1 MRVLS
6 IDLDY
11 CMDSCLDLT
20 DNHRLNPWLDENPI
34 IKWKVLKEFTP
45 IPDKSVFIDDDKVD
59 YCWDIFTKALKHCD
73 SVMFGYDHDA
83 ILYRLEMDDAY
94 DLEIINIDYHAD
106 LLNANPYADAIEVFG
121 NDDMEMLSY
130 EYDTFQDGRVMEGN
144 WVGWLDW
151 KGKVKDYTW
160 IHGIRS
166 LGGPDDGSTGR
177 FSETYHE
184 LFSSNLNY
192 HLKENFTFDD
202 YKFDFIFVC
211 LSPGYVPQKFW
222 NIFTKYL
229 SEYEKVTGKPYKL
242 INRKYEIDARYR
254 ELHKYTLPRNK

>member
-11 CMDSCLDLT
+11 CMDTCARMLDSVHV
-20 DNHRLNPWLDENPI
+20 NHYIDENPVSR
-34 IKWKVLKEFTP
+34 WKGFKDHTF
-45 IPDKSVFIDDDKVD
+45 IPDQSIFIDDDKVE
-59 YCWDIFTKALKHCD
+59 YCFNVFKKALEYCD
-73 SVMFGYDHDA
+73 SVMFAYDHDA

-94 DLEIINIDYHAD
+94 DLEIINIDHHAD
-106 LLNANPYADAIEVFG
+106 TLNGTPYSHAMEVF
-121 NDDMEMLSY
+121 DDEEILVLEY
-130 EYDTFQDGRVMEGN
+130 EYNNFKCGRVMEGS

-151 KGKVKDYTW
+151 KNKLKKYTW
-160 IHGIRS
+160 IHGS
-166 LGGPDDGSTGR
+166 TSDGCNSSGGNNITKD
-177 FSETYHE
+177 YHE
-184 LFSSNLNY
+184 IFSANLEDCLREDY
-192 HLKENFTFDD
+192 TFDS

-222 NIFTKYL
+222 NIFTEYL

-254 ELHKYTLPRNK
+254 ELHKYTLPYNK

>member
-1 MRVLS
+1 M
-6 IDLDY
+6 DLI
-11 CMDSCLDLT
+11 
-20 DNHRLNPWLDENPI
+20 DNHQLNPWMDENPVL
-34 IKWKVLKEFTP
+34 KWKVLEEFTP

-59 YCWDIFTKALKHCD
+59 YCFDVFTKALKHCD
-73 SVMFGYDHDA
+73 SVMFAYDHDA

-106 LLNANPYADAIEVFG
+106 LLNATPYSDAMEVFN
-121 NDDMEMLSY
+121 NDDMEVLSY
-130 EYDTFQDGRVMEGN
+130 EYDTFQVGKVMEGN

-151 KGKVKDYTW
+151 KGKIKNYTW

-166 LGGPDDGSTGR
+166 LGGPDDDNTGR
-177 FSETYHE
+177 FSDTYHE
-184 LFSSNLNY
+184 IFSSNLNY
-192 HLKENFTFDD
+192 YLKENYTFDD

-211 LSPGYVPQKFW
+211 LSPNYVPQKFW

>member
-1 MRVLS
+1 MRVLG

-11 CMDSCLDLT
+11 CMDSCLDMI
-20 DNHRLNPWLDENPI
+20 DNPRLNPWMDDNPVVR
-34 IKWKVLKEFTP
+34 WKVLEEYTP
-45 IPDKSVFIDDDKVD
+45 IPDKSIFIDDDKVD
-59 YCWDIFTKALKHCD
+59 YCFDVYTKALKYCGN
-73 SVMFGYDHDA
+73 VMFAYDHDA

-94 DLEIINIDYHAD
+94 ELEIINIDYHND
-106 LLNANPYADAIEVFG
+106 ILNGTPYCDATEVF
-121 NDDMEMLSY
+121 NYQEDKALDF
-130 EYDTFQDGRVMEGN
+130 EYSLFEVDKVMEGN
-144 WVGWLDW
+144 WIGWLFY
-151 KGKVKDYTW
+151 KEKLKHYTW
-160 IHGIRS
+160 IHGERS
-166 LGGPDDGSTGR
+166 IGGSDNENEYKRVDLYEELLGDKFDYS
-177 FSETYHE
+177 
-184 LFSSNLNY
+184 
-192 HLKENFTFDD
+192 LKENYTFDN

>member
-11 CMDSCLDLT
+11 CMDSCLDMIDDEVINHFID
-20 DNHRLNPWLDENPI
+20 DNPVSR
-34 IKWKVLKEFTP
+34 WKAFEDYTV
-45 IPDKSVFIDDDKVD
+45 IPDNSVFIDSDKVE
-59 YCWDIFTKALKHCD
+59 YCFDVFTKALEHCD
-73 SVMFGYDHDA
+73 SVVFGYDHDA

-94 DLEIINIDYHAD
+94 DLEIINIDHHND
-106 LLNANPYADAIEVFG
+106 IFNGTPYSDSMEVFH
-121 NDDMEMLSY
+121 NDELEMFEH
-130 EYDTFQDGRVMEGN
+130 EYDTFEDGRVMEGN

-151 KGKVKDYTW
+151 KNKLKNYTW
-160 IHGIRS
+160 IHGMRS
-166 LGGPDDGSTGR
+166 LGGPDDGSITKWTSCYR
-177 FSETYHE
+177 DI
-184 LFSSNLNY
+184 LSSNLDY
-192 HLKENFTFDD
+192 FLREDYRFDD

-211 LSPGYVPQKFW
+211 LSPVYVPQKFW

-242 INRKYEIDARYR
+242 INRKYEIDARYK

>member
-11 CMDSCLDLT
+11 CMDSCLDLI
-20 DNHRLNPWLDENPI
+20 DNHKLNPWLDENPI
-34 IKWKVLKEFTP
+34 LKWRVLEEFTP

-177 FSETYHE
+177 FSENYHE

-202 YKFDFIFVC
+202 YNVRKPFENSVPSLEKIDELCAEYPALKIAYDKFRNVWRICYND
-211 LSPGYVPQKFW
+211 YVSKNPDEE
-222 NIFTKYL
+222 NY
-229 SEYEKVTGKPYKL
+229 
-242 INRKYEIDARYR
+242 
-254 ELHKYTLPRNK
+254 